1 MWGGNVGVA
10 DVVMQWL
17 KYHPHA
23 MNTADTHSTPS
34 TDPMQ
39 RALALARNALFISNP
54 NPRVGCVIMS
64 ADGSR
69 ELGSGFTQQAG
80 GAHAEVMALRDAAAR
95 GSDVRGA
102 TAYVTLE
109 PCSHQGRTGPCCDAL
124 IAAGIGKVVG
134 AISDPNPR
142 VAGDGFARLRAA
154 GVDVEIDTGTSG
166 AQSRELNIGFFSRM
180 VRQQPWVRLKAGMSL
195 DGATALH
202 NGESQWITSDAARA
216 DGQHWRARACAIL
229 TGIGTVLGDDPLLNV
244 RHIDT
249 PRQPR
254 LVIVDSQ
261 LRTPPTA
268 KLFDV
273 SREVL
278 IYCASLEGHAETIGA
293 LEGRGAKVMALPGE
307 DGQIDLQAML
317 KDLGQREVNEL
328 HVEAGGTLNGALMQA
343 GLVDECLLYIAPR
356 VLGSAQTAFSG
367 MQLTQLSTA
376 PALQFRDVT
385 PIGSDLR
392 IRAVVEGRDPF

>member
-1 MWGGNVGVA
+1 
-10 DVVMQWL
+10 
-17 KYHPHA
+17 
-23 MNTADTHSTPS
+23 
-34 TDPMQ
+34 MQ

-80 GAHAEVMALRDAAAR
+80 GPHAEVMALRDAAAR

-166 AQSRELNIGFFSRM
+166 TQSRELNIGFFSRM

-293 LEGRGAKVMALPGE
+293 LEGRGAKVIALPGE

-367 MQLTQLSTA
+367 MQLTQLSAA